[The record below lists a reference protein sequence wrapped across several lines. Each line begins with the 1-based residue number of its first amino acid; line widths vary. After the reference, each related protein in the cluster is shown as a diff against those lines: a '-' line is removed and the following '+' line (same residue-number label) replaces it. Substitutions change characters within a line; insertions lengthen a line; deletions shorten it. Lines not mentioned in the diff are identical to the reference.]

1 MDCDKAFEMMSLYI
15 DGELNKEEQEKLF
28 EHINGCDY
36 CKQEFE
42 VLKNLVGKL
51 KEEEF
56 LPLPEGYHQELMT
69 KVNDTKIENVNFGKK
84 DKKKKRSWKKY
95 GSIAAAGLLVV
106 VVGAAASSLDFEG
119 YNQNE
124 TTAATQAKSQAY
136 NETAQ
141 MPMAVPEEAASEEY
155 SADAGVSM
163 QRDMDMVGGSGV
175 SEEVDVTDVNVNL
188 EERKKIKTSYITI
201 TVDNFE
207 QVVENIREKIE
218 SSSGYV
224 ENFNS
229 YVYQQNSDESL
240 KAGNI
245 TLRMDKDNYEQM
257 KVYIKS
263 MGEVTYEDEN
273 VNDITSQYID
283 TEGRLKAKK
292 IEEERLL
299 ELLGS
304 AENIQDVIA
313 IEERIGNIRSDI
325 ESYQS
330 TIDNWDKLVDLST
343 INVELREEEP
353 VTVGTISSDFGTKV
367 KENFIGSVNMLVRGF
382 QSIVLGLVS
391 ISLPLVVITVV
402 ISVMVSII
410 IKRRKKRRSSDMDK
424 E

>member
-28 EHINGCDY
+28 EHIEGCEF

-42 VLKNLVGKL
+42 SLKDMVNAL

-56 LPLPEGYHQELMT
+56 LPLPDGYHEELLT
-69 KVNDTKIENVNFGKK
+69 KVNGTKIERVYFDSK
-84 DKKKKRSWKKY
+84 DKNKKRSWKKY
-95 GSIAAAGLLVV
+95 GSIAAAGILVV
-106 VVGAAASSLDFEG
+106 FVGAMASALDFGG
-119 YNQNE
+119 YNQND
-124 TTAATQAKSQAY
+124 TTAETQAKSQAY
-136 NETAQ
+136 NDTAQ
-141 MPMAVPEEAASEEY
+141 MPMAVPQEAVTEEY
-155 SADAGVSM
+155 SMDASFEM
-163 QRDMDMVGGSGV
+163 QRDMSMAGGGDV
-175 SEEVDVTDVNVNL
+175 SEETGITGANVNVD
-188 EERKKIKTSYITI
+188 ERKKIKTAYISI

-229 YVYQQNSDESL
+229 YVYQQSSDESL

-245 TLRMDKDNYEQM
+245 TLRMDKDNYEQI
-257 KVYIKS
+257 KVFIKS

-283 TEGRLKAKK
+283 TQGRLKAKR

-304 AENIQDVIA
+304 AESIQDIIA
-313 IEERIGNIRSDI
+313 IEERLGNIRSDI

-330 TIDNWDKLVDLST
+330 TINNWDKLIDLST

-367 KENFIGSVNMLVRGF
+367 RENFIGSVNMLVNGF
-382 QSIVLGLVS
+382 QSIILGLVS
-391 ISLPLVVITVV
+391 ISLPLLVIVGVIVVGA
-402 ISVMVSII
+402 SIL
-410 IKRRKKRRSSDMDK
+410 IKRRKKRRRSDRD
-424 E
+424 